1 VPSERSK
8 RGDFGTANMDSQIL
22 TAFEKMRKNAIIG
35 LYASEQA
42 AQQLHD
48 VEAAKEARETQ
59 SKQNNN
65 KIVAHIKEDP
75 IYIE

>member
-1 VPSERSK
+1 
-8 RGDFGTANMDSQIL
+8 
-22 TAFEKMRKNAIIG
+22 MRKDAIIE

-48 VEAAKEARETQ
+48 MEIAKKARETQ
-59 SKQNNN
+59 SKQDK
-65 KIVAHIKEDP
+65 KIVTHIKKGP